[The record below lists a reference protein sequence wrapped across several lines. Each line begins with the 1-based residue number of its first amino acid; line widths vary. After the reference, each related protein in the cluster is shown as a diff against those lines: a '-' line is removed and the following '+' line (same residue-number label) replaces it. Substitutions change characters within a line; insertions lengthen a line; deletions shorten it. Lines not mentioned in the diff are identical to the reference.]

1 MRVSNYLAA
10 KEAKA
15 LGVQTAKKELT
26 PTQRKHII
34 DQASC
39 DGYCNQYKGGS
50 ISY

>member
-15 LGVQTAKKELT
+15 LSVQTAKKLT

-34 DQASC
+34 DRASC